1 MFRQIDD
8 TAAIE
13 VEHVPPSPR
22 YPHGWRWKVMICG
35 LVVDEGSEKS
45 EAKAEKAAL
54 ETLSSWDNGHVN

>member
-1 MFRQIDD
+1 
-8 TAAIE
+8 
-13 VEHVPPSPR
+13 
-22 YPHGWRWKVMICG
+22 MICG